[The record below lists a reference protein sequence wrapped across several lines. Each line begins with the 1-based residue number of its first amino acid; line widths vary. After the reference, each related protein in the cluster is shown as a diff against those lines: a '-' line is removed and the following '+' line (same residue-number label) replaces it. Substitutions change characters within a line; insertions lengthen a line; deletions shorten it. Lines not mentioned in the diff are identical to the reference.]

1 MRRPTIAQCIAL
13 TGLAALGALALAAPP
28 LLGEGASQ
36 MNIRAANQSPSAMH
50 WFGTDGLG
58 RDLLA
63 RTLVAARLSL
73 GLALAAT
80 LVKVCLGAAL
90 GMALATASRRVQAAG
105 GRVIDA
111 ALSFPSI
118 LLAIVVTTI
127 VGPGVTGAVL
137 GVGIAGVPGFA
148 RLSYTLSAGIMARDS
163 VAAARALGLGRL
175 AIVREH
181 VLPNISDTLAVTT
194 ATALGISIVEIASL
208 SFLGLGVN
216 PPLFDWGRMLVEG
229 TEAIYSN
236 PMAALGPALA
246 IALAGLVFSFG
257 GEAVSTL
264 MQPTR
269 GRRIQGLAR
278 APLPAPALRA
288 GEDPVLEVEDLRI
301 AFPAGEAVRGLS
313 LALQKGEIV
322 GLVGESGSGKTLTAM
337 AIARLTTY
345 PARESAA
352 QLTFLGKD
360 LSTLDGDA
368 HDRLLGTGMGVVFQD
383 PASALNPALTI
394 GLQLTEGPKHHL
406 HLTRAEA
413 AARALEALKAVHIP
427 APETRL
433 TQYPHEFSGGMRQ
446 RAMIAA
452 GMMAG
457 PALIVADEP
466 TTALDVTVQAQ
477 ILHLLQQANRQDGT
491 TILLISHDL
500 GVVAQLC
507 DRVMVMYA
515 GRIVETGPTG
525 QIVSDPR
532 HPYTRALIA
541 AIPDLATPR
550 DAPLGAIP
558 GAPPPLGAF
567 PPGCAFAPR
576 CPYATDKCRTDAPP
590 DVAIGDRTISCWL
603 EVETSC

>member
-1 MRRPTIAQCIAL
+1 
-13 TGLAALGALALAAPP
+13 
-28 LLGEGASQ
+28 
-36 MNIRAANQSPSAMH
+36 
-50 WFGTDGLG
+50 
-58 RDLLA
+58 
-63 RTLVAARLSL
+63 
-73 GLALAAT
+73 
-80 LVKVCLGAAL
+80 
-90 GMALATASRRVQAAG
+90 
-105 GRVIDA
+105 
-111 ALSFPSI
+111 FPSI

-175 AIVREH
+175 AIIREH

-229 TEAIYSN
+229 TEAIYAN

-257 GEAVSTL
+257 GEAVSAL

-269 GRRIQGLAR
+269 SRVTKGPVRP
-278 APLPAPALRA
+278 PLPAPSLISGA
-288 GEDPVLEVEDLRI
+288 DPVLEVEDLRI

-313 LALQKGEIV
+313 LALNKGEIV

-337 AIARLTTY
+337 SVARLTTY

-352 QLTFLGKD
+352 RLGFLGKD
-360 LSTLDGDA
+360 LITLAADA
-368 HDRLLGTGMGVVFQD
+368 RDRLLGTGMGIVFQD

-394 GLQLTEGPKHHL
+394 GLQLTEGPRHHL
-406 HLTRAEA
+406 RLSRDEA
-413 AARALEALKAVHIP
+413 NTRALESLKAVHIP

-452 GMMAG
+452 GMMAQ

-477 ILHLLQQANRQDGT
+477 ILHLLQQANRRNGT

-515 GRIVETGPTG
+515 GRIVESGPTA
-525 QIVSDPR
+525 QIIADPR

-541 AIPDLATPR
+541 AIPDLTTPR
-550 DAPLGAIP
+550 DVPLGAIP

-567 PPGCAFAPR
+567 PPGCA
-576 CPYATDKCRTDAPP
+576 
-590 DVAIGDRTISCWL
+590 
-603 EVETSC
+603 